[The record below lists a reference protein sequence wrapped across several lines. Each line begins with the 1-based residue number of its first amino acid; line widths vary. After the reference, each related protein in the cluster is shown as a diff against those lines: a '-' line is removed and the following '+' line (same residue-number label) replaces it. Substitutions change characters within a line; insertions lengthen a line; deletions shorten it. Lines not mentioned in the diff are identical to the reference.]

1 MCRAGGALLRSS
13 HREIDMMDN
22 HDKHRALEEIAAK
35 ILNIPT
41 LDARRS
47 DLLDFHEVAVW
58 SVKEAL
64 EAAFALGR
72 DRS

>member
-1 MCRAGGALLRSS
+1 MT
-13 HREIDMMDN
+13 DN
-22 HDKHRALEEIAAK
+22 SDKDRALEQIAAK
-35 ILNIPT
+35 ILSIPT

-47 DLLDFHEVAVW
+47 DQLDFHEVSVW

>member
-1 MCRAGGALLRSS
+1 M
-13 HREIDMMDN
+13 N
-22 HDKHRALEEIAAK
+22 KHIAETAIAAK

>member
-1 MCRAGGALLRSS
+1 MTDNN
-13 HREIDMMDN
+13 DMN
-22 HDKHRALEEIAAK
+22 RALEEIAAK
-35 ILNIPT
+35 ILSIPT
-41 LDARRS
+41 LEARRS
-47 DLLDFHEVAVW
+47 DQLDFHEVSVW

>member
-1 MCRAGGALLRSS
+1 MTDNN
-13 HREIDMMDN
+13 DMN
-22 HDKHRALEEIAAK
+22 RALEEIAAK
-35 ILNIPT
+35 ILSIPT
-41 LDARRS
+41 LEARRS
-47 DLLDFHEVAVW
+47 DQLDFHEVAVW

>member
-1 MCRAGGALLRSS
+1 MT
-13 HREIDMMDN
+13 DN
-22 HDKHRALEEIAAK
+22 SDKDRALEQIAAK
-35 ILNIPT
+35 ILSIPT
-41 LDARRS
+41 LEARRS
-47 DLLDFHEVAVW
+47 DQLDFHEVSVW

>member
-1 MCRAGGALLRSS
+1 
-13 HREIDMMDN
+13 MMDN

-47 DLLDFHEVAVW
+47 DLHDFHEVAVW